1 MLGLFAPGKIDETC
15 RALQMSAADTADAVG
30 LAAYG
35 LVFLVNCL
43 LEAPAY
49 GIAGRAMG
57 RSPRTVASQI
67 AGLNLAT
74 HPIVYFA
81 LPALAERQGWT
92 LLTLASV
99 SEGFAFALEAVLLR
113 AVWNYPWRAAA
124 ATSLFANLTSWWIGA
139 YLSGAGLL
147 P

>member
-1 MLGLFAPGKIDETC
+1 MLGLFAPGKIDATC
-15 RALQMSAADTADAVG
+15 RALQMSAADTAGAVG
-30 LAAYG
+30 LPAYG
-35 LVFLVNCL
+35 FVFLVNWL

-49 GIAGRAMG
+49 GIAGRVMG
-57 RSPRTVASQI
+57 CSPRTIASQI
-67 AGLNLAT
+67 VGLNLAT

-99 SEGFAFALEAVLLR
+99 SEGFAFAAEAALLR

-124 ATSLFANLTSWWIGA
+124 AASFFANLTSWWAGA
-139 YLSGAGLL
+139 YLSGTGLL